1 MDLEIVSI
9 GSEMLEG
16 YTVNTNASF
25 LSRELSRLGYAIQ
38 RHTVLPD
45 RIESIVGGLKEALS
59 RVSLVIAT
67 GGLGPTIDDVTRTAA
82 QRLFGEEMLLKNEIG
97 TAAGAFFQGKQ
108 SVILLPGVPREMERM
123 FLEEALPLIQE
134 YYPPTHHIYR
144 KTCSLCLLRE
154 VEVDPI
160 LRDLQRQ
167 TPSVEFGIYP
177 SQASLLIEFSGP
189 DKNILDEMSRK
200 LKAKFSTFYFEEGK
214 ISEAVHGAFLARK
227 KKLAAAESCTGG
239 AIAARLTSIPD
250 ASNYFLGSLVVYS
263 NQWKE
268 HFLQVS
274 RSTLDHSG
282 AVSRKA
288 VEEMVKGLFHETE
301 ADYAIAVSGI
311 AGPSGGSLE
320 KPVGTVCI
328 AIGERGHKTDIGV
341 LQAPKDRAS
350 AIEWTVQTSL
360 GALWRRLVHQTYTFS

>member
-9 GSEMLEG
+9 GNEVLEG
-16 YTVNTNASF
+16 HTVNTNAAF
-25 LSRELSRLGYAIQ
+25 LSRELYQLGYTVR

-45 RIESIVGGLKEALS
+45 QVETIERGLKEAMS
-59 RVSLVIAT
+59 RAPLVIAT
-67 GGLGPTIDDVTRTAA
+67 GGLGPTIDDLTRSAA
-82 QRLFGEEMLLKNEIG
+82 RRLFDEEAPLKNEVG
-97 TAAGAFFQGKQ
+97 TAPGAFFRGAQ
-108 SVILLPGVPREMERM
+108 SLILLPGVPREMERM

-134 YYPPTHHIYR
+134 YFPVGRHRYR
-144 KTCSLCLLRE
+144 KSCSLCLLRE
-154 VEVDPI
+154 LEVDPF
-160 LRDLQRQ
+160 LREMQAGA
-167 TPSVEFGIYP
+167 PGVEFGIYP
-177 SQASLLIEFSGP
+177 SYGSLLIEFSGSDP
-189 DKNILDEMSRK
+189 AILDQMAK
-200 LKAKFSTFYFEEGK
+200 NLKERFPTFYFEEGK
-214 ISEAVHGAFLARK
+214 IALAVHKELIARK

-239 AIAARLTSIPD
+239 AIAARLTAIPD
-250 ASNYFLGSLVVYS
+250 SSIYFLGSLVVYS

-282 AVSRKA
+282 AVSRKT

-311 AGPSGGSLE
+311 AGPSGGTSA

-328 AIGERGHKTDIGV
+328 AIGERGHKTDIGT

-350 AIEWTVQTSL
+350 AIEWTVTTSL
-360 GALWRRLVHQTYTFS
+360 GALWRRLVHKAYTFS